1 MLLNRR
7 HWCVNG
13 TGLMPTNILIRIW
26 IQIYDFL
33 LHIHVQEVTMSG
45 QNLHKLHMVT
55 NSYVLEASAEIKNKV
70 KNYLRKTLS
79 FSTGQLPIFELENG
93 KKRSKEREFLV
104 YCSLLAHILPIP
116 PQSTIY
122 RDLIF
127 PTEKG
132 KRLKFLSGTFWLL
145 TQSPFP

>member
-13 TGLMPTNILIRIW
+13 TGLMPTNTLIRIW

-33 LHIHVQEVTMSG
+33 LHIHVQEVKMSG

-55 NSYVLEASAEIKNKV
+55 NSYVLEASAEVKNKV

-79 FSTGQLPIFELENG
+79 FSTGQLPILNWKMEKREVKRESSWYAVHSWLTSSWFHHRVLYIGIWYFLQRKARDWSFFLEL
-93 KKRSKEREFLV
+93 SDF
-104 YCSLLAHILPIP
+104 
-116 PQSTIY
+116 
-122 RDLIF
+122 
-127 PTEKG
+127 
-132 KRLKFLSGTFWLL
+132 
-145 TQSPFP
+145 

>member
-13 TGLMPTNILIRIW
+13 TGLMPTNTLIRIW

-79 FSTGQLPIFELENG
+79 FNTGQLPIFEQENG
-93 KKRSKEREFLV
+93 RKISKDREFLV
-104 YCSLLAHILPIP
+104 CCSHSWLTSSWFYHRVLYVEIWYFLERKA
-116 PQSTIY
+116 
-122 RDLIF
+122 RDWSF
-127 PTEKG
+127 
-132 KRLKFLSGTFWLL
+132 FLELSDF
-145 TQSPFP
+145 